1 MKLPDKDTIKRLY
14 LHTLKG
20 ITKQEYSSLS
30 ELERSCLSLTSGR
43 YVLKPECR
51 SHIKVVLTGGV
62 FDVIHLGH
70 VFILEK
76 AKQLGDVL
84 IVVVAKDKFI
94 QEKNRKPVHSQ
105 AYRLK
110 LVSSVKYVDLAL
122 PGQEDVKRVVSL
134 VSPDIIVYGY
144 DQKPF
149 LKPKGVKIVHI
160 SERFEEEKLQTTK
173 ILEKLGW

>member
-1 MKLPDKDTIKRLY
+1 MIDKSRIKRLY
-14 LHTLKG
+14 LLSLQG
-20 ITKQEYSSLS
+20 ISEQAYSSLPES
-30 ELERSCLSLTSGR
+30 DQACLTLKSGR
-43 YVLKPECR
+43 YVLTPECR
-51 SHIKVVLTGGV
+51 SQIKVVLTGGV
-62 FDVIHLGH
+62 FDIIHSGH

-84 IVVVAKDKFI
+84 VVVVAKDRFI
-94 QEKNRKPVHSQ
+94 QHKNRKPVHSQ
-105 AYRLK
+105 AYRVK
-110 LVSSVKYVDLAL
+110 LVSSIKYVDLAI
-122 PGQEDVKRVVSL
+122 PGQDEVEKIISY